1 MIRSE
6 RATASSHFKQAK
18 QLADEDNDT
27 IGSDAAKRWIPKG
40 VQAMMRMYE
49 RLLSR
54 LEHHPEPFRQWA
66 TMQLRGE
73 R

>member
-1 MIRSE
+1 
-6 RATASSHFKQAK
+6 
-18 QLADEDNDT
+18 
-27 IGSDAAKRWIPKG
+27 
-40 VQAMMRMYE
+40 MMRVYE